1 MFLGVVFVTWVL
13 ELTTIAMNR
22 GGELDGLLPEK
33 ENITVNECLPQ
44 INSTILHFIHE
55 NVIQRV

>member
-1 MFLGVVFVTWVL
+1 
-13 ELTTIAMNR
+13 MNR

-44 INSTILHFIHE
+44 INSTILHFIPRKC
-55 NVIQRV
+55 NTTSVIQPFAPKKNNTFM